1 MGMTR
6 AMGYG
11 LRLNPFKGS
20 AVTEQWALAASDNGI
35 KTTLP
40 DARMVHDSSAALGCC
55 CRDY

>member
-1 MGMTR
+1 MTR